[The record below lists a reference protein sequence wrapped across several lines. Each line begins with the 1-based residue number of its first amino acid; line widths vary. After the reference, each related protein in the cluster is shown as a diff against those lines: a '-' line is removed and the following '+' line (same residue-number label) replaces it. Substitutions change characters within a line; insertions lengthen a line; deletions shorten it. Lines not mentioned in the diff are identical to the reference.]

1 MLDFGWQEFL
11 VIGVVAVL
19 VVGPKELPRVFRTV
33 SGLMRKARS
42 LAGEFHSAM
51 DEMAREADLQ
61 DIKNEVTKA
70 KSGSSDWVK
79 DIDPTGE
86 VSKSMKDAK
95 AQVSAAKDSINK
107 SARPNFPDKTPSAS
121 TTASSSATDSPSTT
135 TPKPNVKADGDS
147 AKDAKSASTED
158 AASKAGPD
166 TATAKATAKKAAAKK
181 APATQASDTKT
192 GTPTTAPAK
201 TAVKAA
207 GAKKA
212 GPKKTAAKKAAAK
225 KTGDTA

>member
-70 KSGSSDWVK
+70 KSGSSNWVK

-86 VSKSMKDAK
+86 VSKSMKDTK
-95 AQVSAAKDSINK
+95 EQVSSAKDWINK
-107 SARPNFPDKTPSAS
+107 SARPNFPDKTPTAS

-135 TPKPNVKADGDS
+135 TPKPDVKADGES
-147 AKDAKSASTED
+147 VKDAKTANPD
-158 AASKAGPD
+158 GAASKTGPD
-166 TATAKATAKKAAAKK
+166 TAPPKAAARKATAKKAPVTKTSAAKTSATK
-181 APATQASDTKT
+181 A
-192 GTPTTAPAK
+192 GTPKTAPAK
-201 TAVKAA
+201 TAVKKA
-207 GAKKA
+207 GAKKTVA
-212 GPKKTAAKKAAAK
+212 TKAAAV
-225 KTGDTA
+225 KTGDKS

>member
-1 MLDFGWQEFL
+1 M
-11 VIGVVAVL
+11 IGVVAVL

-86 VSKSMKDAK
+86 VSKSMKDTK
-95 AQVSAAKDSINK
+95 EQVSSAKDWINK
-107 SARPNFPDKTPSAS
+107 SARPNFPDKTPTAS

-135 TPKPNVKADGDS
+135 TPKPDVKADGES
-147 AKDAKSASTED
+147 VKDAKTANPD
-158 AASKAGPD
+158 GAASKTGLD
-166 TATAKATAKKAAAKK
+166 TAPPKAAAKK
-181 APATQASDTKT
+181 ATAKKSPVTKT
-192 GTPTTAPAK
+192 SATKTSATKTSATKAGTPKTAPAK
-201 TAVKAA
+201 TAVKKA
-207 GAKKA
+207 GA
-212 GPKKTAAKKAAAK
+212 KKTAAKKAAAK
-225 KTGDTA
+225 KTGDKS

>member
-1 MLDFGWQEFL
+1 
-11 VIGVVAVL
+11 
-19 VVGPKELPRVFRTV
+19 
-33 SGLMRKARS
+33 
-42 LAGEFHSAM
+42 M

-121 TTASSSATDSPSTT
+121 TTASSSETDSPSTT
-135 TPKPNVKADGDS
+135 IQGRFRYGDRQGNCE
-147 AKDAKSASTED
+147 KGRRKESTCH
-158 AASKAGPD
+158 
-166 TATAKATAKKAAAKK
+166 
-181 APATQASDTKT
+181 T
-192 GTPTTAPAK
+192 G
-201 TAVKAA
+201 V
-207 GAKKA
+207 
-212 GPKKTAAKKAAAK
+212 
-225 KTGDTA
+225 

>member
-51 DEMAREADLQ
+51 DDMAREADLQ

-95 AQVSAAKDSINK
+95 EQVSSAKDSINK
-107 SARPNFPDKTPSAS
+107 SARPNFPDKTPSPS
-121 TTASSSATDSPSTT
+121 TSSPSTT
-135 TPKPNVKADGDS
+135 TPKPDVKPDDAPATGSKATSETSADANS
-147 AKDAKSASTED
+147 AKASPAKASPAKASPANTPKK
-158 AASKAGPD
+158 AAS
-166 TATAKATAKKAAAKK
+166 KKAAAKGTAK
-181 APATQASDTKT
+181 AAAKRTAAKAT
-192 GTPTTAPAK
+192 PAK
-201 TAVKAA
+201 KSA
-207 GAKKA
+207 GT
-212 GPKKTAAKKAAAK
+212 KTAAKKAAAK

>member
-1 MLDFGWQEFL
+1 

-86 VSKSMKDAK
+86 VSKSMKDTK
-95 AQVSAAKDSINK
+95 EQVSSAKDWINK
-107 SARPNFPDKTPSAS
+107 SARPNFPDKTPTAS

-135 TPKPNVKADGDS
+135 TPKPDVKADGES
-147 AKDAKSASTED
+147 VKDAKTANPD
-158 AASKAGPD
+158 GAASKTGLD
-166 TATAKATAKKAAAKK
+166 TAPPKAAAKK
-181 APATQASDTKT
+181 ATAKKSPVTKT
-192 GTPTTAPAK
+192 SATKTSATKTSATKAGTPKTAPAK
-201 TAVKAA
+201 TAVKKA
-207 GAKKA
+207 GA
-212 GPKKTAAKKAAAK
+212 KKTAAKKAAAK
-225 KTGDTA
+225 KTGDKS

>member
-121 TTASSSATDSPSTT
+121 NTASSSATDSPSTT
-135 TPKPNVKADGDS
+135 TPKPDVKADGDS
-147 AKDAKSASTED
+147 AKDASTEGT
-158 AASKAGPD
+158 ASKAGPD
-166 TATAKATAKKAAAKK
+166 TATPKAAAKKATAKKA
-181 APATQASDTKT
+181 PVTKT
-192 GTPTTAPAK
+192 SATKASATKAGTPKTAPAK
-201 TAVKAA
+201 TAVKKA
-207 GAKKA
+207 GAV
-212 GPKKTAAKKAAAK
+212 
-225 KTGDTA
+225 KTGDKS

>member
-86 VSKSMKDAK
+86 VSKSMKDTK
-95 AQVSAAKDSINK
+95 EQVSSAKDWINK
-107 SARPNFPDKTPSAS
+107 SARPNFPDKTPTAS

-135 TPKPNVKADGDS
+135 TPKPDVKADGES
-147 AKDAKSASTED
+147 VKDAKTANPD
-158 AASKAGPD
+158 GAASKTGLD
-166 TATAKATAKKAAAKK
+166 TAPPKAAAKK
-181 APATQASDTKT
+181 ATAKKSPVTKT
-192 GTPTTAPAK
+192 SATKTSATKAGTPKTAPAK
-201 TAVKAA
+201 TAVKKA
-207 GAKKA
+207 GA
-212 GPKKTAAKKAAAK
+212 KKTAAKKS
-225 KTGDTA
+225 GC

>member
-1 MLDFGWQEFL
+1 

-86 VSKSMKDAK
+86 VSKSMKDTK
-95 AQVSAAKDSINK
+95 EQVSSAKDWINK
-107 SARPNFPDKTPSAS
+107 SARPNFPDKTPTAS

-135 TPKPNVKADGDS
+135 TPKPDVKADGES
-147 AKDAKSASTED
+147 VKDAKTANPD
-158 AASKAGPD
+158 GAASKTGLD
-166 TATAKATAKKAAAKK
+166 TAPPKAAAKK
-181 APATQASDTKT
+181 ATAKKSPVTKT
-192 GTPTTAPAK
+192 SATKTSATKAGTPKTAPAK
-201 TAVKAA
+201 TAVKKA
-207 GAKKA
+207 GA
-212 GPKKTAAKKAAAK
+212 KKTAAKKAAAK
-225 KTGDTA
+225 KTGDKS